1 MPFLNK
7 RRKYASKKRAAPRRK
22 RVFKNSKSF
31 VKKVE
36 SIIHKQVETKQASRT
51 LPLTAFN
58 SAADTSSDIYPIFP
72 LVTQDATEAG
82 RNGDQIRA
90 QKMVL
95 KGHIIQTI
103 NGAASY
109 SRIAVRMLICQPKLF
124 TNLPSISANAN
135 NWLPYVLR
143 QGNISSGLDGTIASL
158 YSPVD
163 TSIITCYYDKVTY
176 ISMPV
181 MVTSAGQQEM
191 RNSVKFFSKT
201 FNLKNKLLQYNSNY
215 QLNTSPTNYSP
226 VCLLSY
232 VFLDG
237 TAPSTLFTNV
247 SMSWTNTLYYEDA

>member
-1 MPFLNK
+1 MPFINK
-7 RRKYASKKRAAPRRK
+7 RRKYASKRRAAPRRR
-22 RVFKNSKSF
+22 RVLKNSKSF

-58 SAADTSSDIYPIFP
+58 SAADTSADIYPIFP
-72 LVTQDATEAG
+72 LVTQDSTEAG
-82 RNGDQIRA
+82 RTGDQIRG

-95 KGHIIQTI
+95 KGHLIQTI
-103 NGAASY
+103 NGSSNY
-109 SRIAVRMLICQPKLF
+109 SRIAVRMLVCQPKLF
-124 TNLPSISANAN
+124 TNLPSISANAA

-143 QGNISSGLDGTIASL
+143 QGNISSGLDGTISSL

-163 TSIITCYYDKVTY
+163 TSIITCYYDKLFF
-176 ISMPV
+176 ISMPY
-181 MVTSAGQQEM
+181 MATSAGQQEM

-201 FNLKNKLLQYNSNY
+201 FNLKNKLLNYNSNY

-237 TAPSTLFTNV
+237 TAPVSLTTNV